1 MQQDVLILRVLF
13 PTIPLMMVNFGNC
26 HTVLVNLISHLH
38 DEVICDNLSPND
50 AKRFLLQISRM
61 RDRLRL
67 SASSRPMRRW
77 RLR

>member
-1 MQQDVLILRVLF
+1 MQQDVLIMRVLF

-26 HTVLVNLISHLH
+26 YTVLVDLISHLH